1 VQIKNTFAALTD
13 HDEEEG
19 DLPELESEFEDM
31 PELVS
36 DPDECLAPGWTE
48 VGKKKERSFGKR
60 IHRKDWV
67 KMSKDKRLDIMAVEG
82 ETDKKG
88 VRFKDEV
95 KGVRMTLGFQVADVK
110 KPLIAVKRI
119 VEKGNAVAFGPSA
132 EDNYIENKQSGNR
145 IPLRP
150 NGKGSYLMDVLFV
163 GGGKTEITVDS
174 GAEESI
180 CPWWWGEHFPVR
192 PADEWLQFRNAS
204 GGFMEHYGQRSVEVT
219 SPF

>member
-1 VQIKNTFAALTD
+1 VKIRNRFDVIKD
-13 HDEEEG
+13 DGEEEEEEG
-19 DLPELESEFEDM
+19 SDGCEYPE
-31 PELVS
+31 PE
-36 DPDECLAPGWTE
+36 WTVVE
-48 VGKKKERSFGKR
+48 KKKKRSFGKR
-60 IHRKDWV
+60 THRKSWV
-67 KMSKDKRLDIMAVEG
+67 KFADDEVLDIMAVEG

-88 VRFKDEV
+88 VRFKDDE

-119 VEKGNAVAFGPSA
+119 VEKGNVVAFGPLA
-132 EDNYIENKQSGNR
+132 EDNFIENKQSGDR

-150 NGKGSYLMDVLFV
+150 NGKGSFLMDVFFV

-180 CPWWWGEHFPVR
+180 CPWWWGEKFPVV